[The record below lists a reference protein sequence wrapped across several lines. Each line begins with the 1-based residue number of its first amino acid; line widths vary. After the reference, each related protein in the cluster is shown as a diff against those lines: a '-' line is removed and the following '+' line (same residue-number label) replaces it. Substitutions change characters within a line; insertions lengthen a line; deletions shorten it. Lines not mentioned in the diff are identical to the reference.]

1 MLSIN
6 HDFPNRNCNNNHD
19 FKSEISNLTSH
30 IYMTLKTLIEKHTW
44 QAIAS
49 VFLKTYPKAEEN
61 MAGYQQVFEKLSEM
75 ESETTGMSIIVKTET
90 DDDEDYVD
98 VSGLNIHP
106 KTEEDHYP
114 QGLEL
119 TPWKQWLGMEISN
132 ESLKEF
138 SEQEIL
144 VHCLYEMTFE
154 GFSED
159 AIQKTSERIEKSCKA
174 RQSNPEAQDLV
185 SEEDVFKLLDS
196 TEDAD

>member
-6 HDFPNRNCNNNHD
+6 HDFPNRNYNNDYD
-19 FKSEISNLTSH
+19 FKSQ

-44 QAIAS
+44 PAITS
-49 VFLKTYPKAEEN
+49 VFLKTYPEAEAS
-61 MAGYQQVFEKLSEM
+61 MTGYQQVFEKLSEI

-106 KTEEDHYP
+106 KTKEDYYS

-119 TPWKQWLGMEISN
+119 TSWKQWLGMEISN

-159 AIQKTSERIEKSCKA
+159 AIQKTNERIEKSRKA
-174 RQSNPEAQDLV
+174 RQSNPDARNFVCED
-185 SEEDVFKLLDS
+185 DVFKFLND
-196 TEDAD
+196 TVEND